1 MKITIKNDGV
11 NEIEIKKSKFI
22 SYAFFVSN
30 KNDVEKYLSYIRTK
44 HSDATHI
51 CYAYVVDGL
60 VGQSDNGEPSGTAG
74 VPILDVLQKKKLQ
87 NVLVLVVRY
96 FGGIKLGAGG
106 LIRAYGESAKN
117 VIEKCEICNLIN
129 ATHYTLK
136 LEYTQE
142 SVLNDLKKLANI
154 FNLDVKYNQKIDV
167 SFYATELIDL
177 KNFEKYNLTKQEN
190 LLIRN

>member
-106 LIRAYGESAKN
+106 LVRAYSKSASSVIDN
-117 VIEKCEICNLIN
+117 VGTKELQKYDVYCLICPL
-129 ATHYTLK
+129 
-136 LEYTQE
+136 
-142 SVLNDLKKLANI
+142 S
-154 FNLDVKYNQKIDV
+154 
-167 SFYATELIDL
+167 
-177 KNFEKYNLTKQEN
+177 LTKTIEFVTKN
-190 LLIRN
+190 IGIIKNIEYGEKAKYTIWAPKNTDIKVFDKYDIEIIKEDCIWV

>member
-1 MKITIKNDGV
+1 MAKTIKT
-11 NEIEIKKSKFI
+11 NETALTEIKKSKFF
-22 SYAFFVSN
+22 SYAFYCETLEDV
-30 KNDVEKYLSYIRTK
+30 KNFLDSLKLEHKK
-44 HSDATHI
+44 ATHI
-51 CYAYVVDGL
+51 CFAYVVNGS
-60 VGQSDNGEPSGTAG
+60 VKASDNGEPQGTAG
-74 VPILDVLQKKKLQ
+74 VPILDVIRKQNLE
-87 NVLVLVVRY
+87 NVLICVVRY

-106 LIRAYGESAKN
+106 LIRAYGESAKS

-154 FNLDVKYNQKIDV
+154 FYLDVKYNQKIDV

>member
-1 MKITIKNDGV
+1 MAKTIKI
-11 NEIEIKKSKFI
+11 NETALTEIKKSKFF
-22 SYAFFVSN
+22 SYAFYCETLEEV
-30 KNDVEKYLSYIRTK
+30 KNFLDSLKLEHKK
-44 HSDATHI
+44 ATHI
-51 CYAYVVDGL
+51 CFAYVVNGF
-60 VGQSDNGEPSGTAG
+60 VKASDNGEPQGTAG
-74 VPILDVLQKKKLQ
+74 VPILEVIKKQNLE
-87 NVLVLVVRY
+87 NVLICVVRY

-142 SVLNDLKKLANI
+142 SVLKDLKKLANI